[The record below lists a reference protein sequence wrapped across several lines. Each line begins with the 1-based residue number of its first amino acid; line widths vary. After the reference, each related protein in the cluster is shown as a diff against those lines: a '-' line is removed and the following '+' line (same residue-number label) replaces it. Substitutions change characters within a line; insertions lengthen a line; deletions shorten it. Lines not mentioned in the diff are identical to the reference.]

1 MKQLLSS
8 RESKRNLIRA
18 LIILIALISG
28 IQLATSSGRAMNIYQ
43 PPLESFD
50 QNVNY
55 IQGTKTEKELTQL
68 MKNRHFIGTVTLV
81 KNNHLVYQQG
91 FGYANQTQGL
101 MNSGKVTYQ
110 IASIQKS
117 MTAVLLMKTAA
128 EKHFSL
134 DTPVSKFYPQIQG
147 ANLITLRNLLTMTSG
162 IADQRPIKKPANDR
176 QFLQYTVNKVK
187 INPQM
192 IGQLHYQ
199 PVNFVLLAG
208 IIQREKQMSYYKY
221 FEQNI
226 IKPLGLRYS
235 YFYQNMNKY
244 RAVQAQGYHF
254 NPQKPTAYVPFKEKR
269 AGYDEQLGTGN
280 LYMSNGD
287 LYQTLRAFMTSSIL
301 TPRQTAALYSPGKT
315 RSTYLSGVYSIRQ
328 TVPQL
333 LGQQYSGY
341 HFHGTEFG
349 FDTIGDISKNGADAV
364 IFTSNAANYGANN
377 NYSLDIPIYKQLIDD
392 SQIF

>member
-1 MKQLLSS
+1 
-8 RESKRNLIRA
+8 
-18 LIILIALISG
+18 
-28 IQLATSSGRAMNIYQ
+28 MNIYQ

-91 FGYANQTQGL
+91 FGYANQAQGL
-101 MNSGKVTYQ
+101 LNSGKVTYQ

-147 ANLITLRNLLTMTSG
+147 SNLITLRNLLTMTSG

-176 QFLQYTVNKVK
+176 QFLQYTVNQVK

-208 IIQREKQMSYYKY
+208 IIQRENQMSYYKY
-221 FEQNI
+221 FEKNI

-244 RAVQAQGYHF
+244 RTVQAQGYHF

-280 LYMSNGD
+280 L
-287 LYQTLRAFMTSSIL
+287 
-301 TPRQTAALYSPGKT
+301 
-315 RSTYLSGVYSIRQ
+315 
-328 TVPQL
+328 
-333 LGQQYSGY
+333 
-341 HFHGTEFG
+341 
-349 FDTIGDISKNGADAV
+349 
-364 IFTSNAANYGANN
+364 
-377 NYSLDIPIYKQLIDD
+377 
-392 SQIF
+392 

>member
-1 MKQLLSS
+1 MKQLLSL
-8 RESKRNLIRA
+8 RRNKRWLDKL
-18 LIILIALISG
+18 LIILFALTIG
-28 IQLATSSGRAMNIYQ
+28 IQSANLKVHAMNIYQ

-50 QNVNY
+50 RDVNY
-55 IQGTKTEKELTQL
+55 IQGTKTEKELKQL
-68 MKNRHFIGTVTLV
+68 IKARHFIGTVTLV

-91 FGYANQTQGL
+91 FGYANHAQGL
-101 MNSGKVTYQ
+101 VNSGKVTYQ

-134 DTPVSKFYPQIQG
+134 DMPVSKFYPQIQG
-147 ANLITLRNLLTMTSG
+147 ANKITLRNLLTMTSG
-162 IADQRPIKKPANDR
+162 IADQQPIKESANDK
-176 QFLQYTVNKVK
+176 QFLQYTIDKVR

-192 IGQLHYQ
+192 IGKLHYQ

-208 IIQREKQMSYYKY
+208 IIQRENHMSYYKY
-221 FEQNI
+221 FEKNI

-235 YFYQNMNKY
+235 YFYQNMDKY
-244 RAVQAQGYHF
+244 RLVQAQGYHF
-254 NPQKPTAYVPFKEKR
+254 NPKNLSAYVPFKEKR

-287 LYQTLRAFMTSSIL
+287 LYQTLRAFMDFQII
-301 TPRQTAALYSPGKT
+301 TPHQTATLYSPGKT
-315 RSTYLSGVYSIRQ
+315 HSVYLAGLYLIRQ
-328 TVPQL
+328 KIPEL
-333 LGQQYSGY
+333 LGQQYAGY
-341 HFHGTEFG
+341 HFHGTEYG
-349 FDTIGDISKNGADAV
+349 FDTIGDISQNGADAV
-364 IFTSNAANYGANN
+364 IFTSNVANYGANN

>member
-8 RESKRNLIRA
+8 RESKRNLIRG

-43 PPLESFD
+43 PPLGSFD

-91 FGYANQTQGL
+91 FGYANQSQGL

-162 IADQRPIKKPANDR
+162 ITDQQPIKKPANDK
-176 QFLQYTVNKVK
+176 QFLQYTVSQVK

-192 IGQLHYQ
+192 IGKLHYQ

-208 IIQREKQMSYYKY
+208 IIQRENHMSYYKY
-221 FEQNI
+221 FEKNI

-244 RAVQAQGYHF
+244 RTVQAQGYHF
-254 NPQKPTAYVPFKEKR
+254 NPHRPTAYVPFKEKR

-287 LYQTLRAFMTSSIL
+287 LYQTLRAFMNSSIL
-301 TPRQTAALYSPGKT
+301 TPQQTSALYSPGKT
-315 RSTYLSGVYSIRQ
+315 RSKYLSGVYSIQQ

-333 LGQQYSGY
+333 FGQQYAGY
-341 HFHGTEFG
+341 HFHGAEFG
-349 FDTIGDISKNGADAV
+349 FETIGDISKDGADAV

>member
-1 MKQLLSS
+1 MKQLLSL
-8 RESKRNLIRA
+8 RRNKRWLDKL
-18 LIILIALISG
+18 LIILFALTIG
-28 IQLATSSGRAMNIYQ
+28 IQSADLKVHAMNIYQ

-50 QNVNY
+50 RDVNY
-55 IQGTKTEKELTQL
+55 IQGTKTEKELKQL
-68 MKNRHFIGTVTLV
+68 IKARHFIGTVTLV

-91 FGYANQTQGL
+91 FGYANQAQGL
-101 MNSGKVTYQ
+101 MNSGRVTYQ

-134 DTPVSKFYPQIQG
+134 DMPVSKFYPQIQG
-147 ANLITLRNLLTMTSG
+147 ANKITLRNLLTMTSG
-162 IADQRPIKKPANDR
+162 IADQQPIKESANYK
-176 QFLQYTVNKVK
+176 QFLQYTIDKVR

-192 IGQLHYQ
+192 IGKLHYQ

-208 IIQREKQMSYYKY
+208 IIQRENHMSYYKY
-221 FEQNI
+221 FEKNI

-235 YFYQNMNKY
+235 YFYQNMDKY
-244 RAVQAQGYHF
+244 HLVQAQGYHF
-254 NPQKPTAYVPFKEKR
+254 NPKNLSAYVPFKEKR

-287 LYQTLRAFMTSSIL
+287 LYQALRAFMDFQII
-301 TPRQTAALYSPGKT
+301 TPHQTAILYSPGKT
-315 RSTYLSGVYSIRQ
+315 HSVYLAGFYLIRQ
-328 TVPQL
+328 KIPEL
-333 LGQQYSGY
+333 LGQQYAGY
-341 HFHGTEFG
+341 HFHGTEYG
-349 FDTIGDISKNGADAV
+349 FDTIGDISQNGADAV
-364 IFTSNAANYGANN
+364 IFTSNVANYGANN

>member
-8 RESKRNLIRA
+8 RESKRNLVRA
-18 LIILIALISG
+18 LIILIALIGG
-28 IQLATSSGRAMNIYQ
+28 IQLATFSGRAMNIYQ
-43 PPLESFD
+43 PSLESFD

-55 IQGTKTEKELTQL
+55 IQGTKTEKELVRL

-91 FGYANQTQGL
+91 FGYANRVQGL

-134 DTPVSKFYPQIQG
+134 DVPVSKFYPQIHG

-162 IADQRPIKKPANDR
+162 IVNQQSIKKPANDK
-176 QFLQYTVNKVK
+176 QFLQYTISKVK

-192 IGQLHYQ
+192 IGKLHYQ

-208 IIQREKQMSYYKY
+208 IIQRENHMSYYEY
-221 FEQNI
+221 FDKNI

-254 NPQKPTAYVPFKEKR
+254 NPRKPDAYIPFKEKR

-287 LYQTLRAFMTSSIL
+287 LYQTLRAFMNSKIISSQ
-301 TPRQTAALYSPGKT
+301 QTASLYSPGKT
-315 RSTYLSGVYSIRQ
+315 RSTYLSGFYSIRQ

-333 LGQQYSGY
+333 LGQQYAGY
-341 HFHGTEFG
+341 HFHGAEFG

-377 NYSLDIPIYKQLIDD
+377 NYLLDIPIYKQLIDD
-392 SQIF
+392 PQIF

>member
-8 RESKRNLIRA
+8 RESKQNLIRV

-43 PPLESFD
+43 PPLGSFD

-55 IQGTKTEKELTQL
+55 IQETKTEKELTQL

-91 FGYANQTQGL
+91 FGYANQSQGL

-147 ANLITLRNLLTMTSG
+147 TNLITLRNLLTMTSG
-162 IADQRPIKKPANDR
+162 ITDQQPIKKPANDK
-176 QFLQYTVNKVK
+176 QFLQYTVSQVK

-192 IGQLHYQ
+192 IGKLHYQ

-208 IIQREKQMSYYKY
+208 IIQRENHMSYYKY
-221 FEQNI
+221 FEKNI

-244 RAVQAQGYHF
+244 RTVQAQGYHF
-254 NPQKPTAYVPFKEKR
+254 NPHRPTAYVPFKEKR

-287 LYQTLRAFMTSSIL
+287 LYQTLRAFMNSSIL
-301 TPRQTAALYSPGKT
+301 TPQQTSALYSPGKT
-315 RSTYLSGVYSIRQ
+315 RSKYLSGVYSIQQ

-333 LGQQYSGY
+333 FGQQYAGY
-341 HFHGTEFG
+341 HFHGAEFG
-349 FDTIGDISKNGADAV
+349 FETIGDISKDGADAV

>member
-91 FGYANQTQGL
+91 FGYANQAQGL

-162 IADQRPIKKPANDR
+162 IANQQSIKEPANDK
-176 QFLQYTVNKVK
+176 QFLQYTIEKVK

-192 IGQLHYQ
+192 IGKLHYQ

-208 IIQREKQMSYYKY
+208 IIQRENHMSYYKY

-244 RAVQAQGYHF
+244 LAVQAQGYHF
-254 NPQKPTAYVPFKEKR
+254 NPRKPTAYVPFKEKQ

-287 LYQTLRAFMTSSIL
+287 LYQTLRAFMTSKIL

>member
-8 RESKRNLIRA
+8 RESKQNLIRV

-43 PPLESFD
+43 PPLGSFD

-91 FGYANQTQGL
+91 FGYANQSQGL

-147 ANLITLRNLLTMTSG
+147 TNLITLRNLLTMTSG
-162 IADQRPIKKPANDR
+162 ITDQQPIKKPANDK
-176 QFLQYTVNKVK
+176 QFLQYTVSQVK

-192 IGQLHYQ
+192 IGKLHYQ

-208 IIQREKQMSYYKY
+208 IIQRENHMSYYKY
-221 FEQNI
+221 FEKNI

-244 RAVQAQGYHF
+244 RTVQAQGYHF
-254 NPQKPTAYVPFKEKR
+254 NPHRPTAYVPFKEKR

-287 LYQTLRAFMTSSIL
+287 LYQTLRAFMNSSIL
-301 TPRQTAALYSPGKT
+301 TPQQTSALYSPGKT
-315 RSTYLSGVYSIRQ
+315 RSKYLSGVYSIQQ

-333 LGQQYSGY
+333 FGQQYAGY
-341 HFHGTEFG
+341 HFHGAEFG
-349 FDTIGDISKNGADAV
+349 FETIGDISKDGADAV

>member
-8 RESKRNLIRA
+8 RESKQNLIRV

-43 PPLESFD
+43 PPLGSFD

-91 FGYANQTQGL
+91 FGYANQSQGL

-162 IADQRPIKKPANDR
+162 ITDQQPIKKPANDK
-176 QFLQYTVNKVK
+176 QFLQYTVSQVK

-192 IGQLHYQ
+192 IGKLHYQ

-208 IIQREKQMSYYKY
+208 IIQRENHMSYYKY
-221 FEQNI
+221 FEKNI

-244 RAVQAQGYHF
+244 RTVQAQGYHF
-254 NPQKPTAYVPFKEKR
+254 NPHRPTAYVPFKEKR

-287 LYQTLRAFMTSSIL
+287 LYQTLRAFMNSSIL
-301 TPRQTAALYSPGKT
+301 TPQQTSALYSPGKT
-315 RSTYLSGVYSIRQ
+315 RSKYLSGVYSIQQ

-333 LGQQYSGY
+333 FGQQYVGY
-341 HFHGTEFG
+341 HFHGAEFG
-349 FDTIGDISKNGADAV
+349 FETIGDISKDGADAV